1 MLVHVIDAAAMDGRD
16 PIADYEKLNAEL
28 KGHDESLI
36 QLPQLIA
43 LNKMDAPDA
52 KANLPRITRYF
63 EKYALFPISA
73 LTGDGIGGLIRATYH
88 RLQELNEQEAE
99 SELSFEHLERSV
111 AKPRGRFELTKDEDH
126 FIVVGD
132 EPRRAVLMTDMEN
145 DQALILLHRKLKK
158 MGLMNALNKAGIKEG
173 DTVQIDEFEFAYST
187 SGIDAG

>member
-1 MLVHVIDAAAMDGRD
+1 MLVHVIDAASIDGRD

-28 KGHDESLI
+28 EGHDEHLI

-43 LNKMDAPDA
+43 LNKMDAPEA
-52 KANLPRITRYF
+52 QANLPRIKRYF
-63 EKYALFPISA
+63 KKRTLFPISA

-88 RLQELNEQEAE
+88 RLQKLNEQKREDKLPFE
-99 SELSFEHLERSV
+99 QLELSF
-111 AKPRGRFELTKDEDH
+111 AKPRGRFELSKDGDR
-126 FIVVGD
+126 FVVVGD

-187 SGIDAG
+187 SGIGAG